1 MNFFFFFSENSW
13 MIYTY
18 RIILS
23 STIRIKWRGH
33 YESKM
38 ISLSQTAQGM
48 YSDTNL
54 KMYFNFLRFLD
65 VFLDLVFKKFYFS
78 DSYLKADSLGF
89 KSWFYHLL
97 ALKPQAS

>member
-1 MNFFFFFSENSW
+1 
-13 MIYTY
+13 
-18 RIILS
+18 
-23 STIRIKWRGH
+23 
-33 YESKM
+33 
-38 ISLSQTAQGM
+38 M

-89 KSWFYHLL
+89 KS
-97 ALKPQAS
+97 